1 MDRAKPVSMFTTH
14 TKARQRSVAIEYSY
28 EYSHIFCRGRAEH
41 KGNLTL
47 FRAVNLWDA
56 TVAIDINTVINIIAT
71 AATVIGSVLGL
82 GYWLGRKITALEY
95 RFRVLEERFKAIDER
110 FKAIDER
117 FESLKLYIDTR
128 FNEVDKR
135 FSDVDRRFSE
145 LKDYVDK
152 RFNELKE
159 YVDNRFN
166 ELDKR
171 VGSRIRRLAMAF
183 TNYQEFFIEFL
194 SMEGIVKD
202 RDKEMLVKESKR
214 VMRLA
219 VANPL
224 TKEEWERLK
233 ELFEKSERDELTLEE
248 ADEFL
253 ELARKVVVEYGEYIE
268 AWKLHLYA
276 TIVRALTYKKYYEK
290 KQEQGILQAEQG
302 SQSSSNK

>member
-1 MDRAKPVSMFTTH
+1 V
-14 TKARQRSVAIEYSY
+14 V
-28 EYSHIFCRGRAEH
+28 
-41 KGNLTL
+41 
-47 FRAVNLWDA
+47 
-56 TVAIDINTVINIIAT
+56 IDINAVINIIVT
-71 AATVIGSVLGL
+71 VATVIGSVLGL

-110 FKAIDER
+110 FNRIDER
-117 FESLKLYIDTR
+117 VESLKLYIGTR
-128 FNEVDKR
+128 FNEIDKGIG
-135 FSDVDRRFSE
+135 DVDRRFNE
-145 LKDYVDK
+145 LKDYVDN
-152 RFNELKE
+152 RLNE
-159 YVDNRFN
+159 F
-166 ELDKR
+166 DKR

-194 SMEGIVKD
+194 SMEGIIKD
-202 RDKEMLVKESKR
+202 RDKEMLVEESKR

-253 ELARKVVVEYGEYIE
+253 ELARKVVIEYGEYIE

-290 KQEQGILQAEQG
+290 KQEQGTAQARQE